1 MALCS
6 FLIHVV
12 RVFCLNSCAV
22 RLQEAKRTERCR
34 SCFKLSFHRCPW
46 IIKYLFNKHMTANNN
61 NNNNN
66 NKNSIFPPQ
75 VISMLHV
82 FNSVL
87 SWALFYHLPPPPLPP
102 SPPTIQ
108 WHPCALY
115 DHICCSWEGCVT
127 AWWPRCFC
135 LHVGHSGVNQLGG
148 VFVNGRPLPDS
159 TRQKIVELA
168 HSGARPCDIS
178 RILQVT
184 TTLLHRSPSPETTF
198 LFSMHTNLPVKIKSL
213 RGKFPCDLFIFSPVT
228 WNVAFNDCFVK
239 SVKWLSFR
247 LLENV
252 IRQTNMIK

>member
-1 MALCS
+1 MLCVC
-6 FLIHVV
+6 FVWIAAQF
-12 RVFCLNSCAV
+12 VFRRQSAPSGAAAALNSHSIGA
-22 RLQEAKRTERCR
+22 LGLLNTFLTSTWQ
-34 SCFKLSFHRCPW
+34 LIIIIIIIII
-46 IIKYLFNKHMTANNN
+46 IIKIQY
-61 NNNNN
+61 
-66 NKNSIFPPQ
+66 SPPQ

-198 LFSMHTNLPVKIKSL
+198 LFSMHTNLHVKIKSL
-213 RGKFPCDLFIFSPVT
+213 RGKFSCDLFIFSPVT